1 MLGQNDQLELSCRK
15 SSATGWPFSV
25 QQGVLDSQPG
35 LLLDK
40 RVKLLATIGT
50 SRPGSLIHK
59 TIHDTGNGRII
70 CLFLMPV
77 NHVTN
82 RGGLNQVR
90 NYSIIKSTWFN
101 CTRVSGDI
109 LAQGMD
115 YRLRDLLDILWPRDP
130 WEGISISI
138 GRSWTIDN
146 VTFLYSSH
154 YSFNTLFIHHT
165 IHSLIMLFIHSSYYS
180 SIHHTIHSFIHHTVN
195 SFTILFIHSSY
206 NSFIHHTIH
215 SIIILFIH
223 SLIHSPIHSLTHS
236 LTHSVNIRYI

>member
-1 MLGQNDQLELSCRK
+1 MSKLQDLYAGLGQNDQLELSCWRI
-15 SSATGWPFSV
+15 SATGWPFSV
-25 QQGVLDSQPG
+25 QQVVLDSQPG

-40 RVKLLATIGT
+40 RLKLLATIRT

-130 WEGISISI
+130 WEGISIWI
-138 GRSWTIDN
+138 GRSWRIDN

-165 IHSLIMLFIHSSYYS
+165 IHSFIMLFIHSSYYS
-180 SIHHTIHSFIHHTVN
+180 FINQTIHSLIILLIH
-195 SFTILFIHSSY
+195 SPYYSFIHSSY
-206 NSFIHHTIH
+206 N
-215 SIIILFIH
+215 
-223 SLIHSPIHSLTHS
+223 
-236 LTHSVNIRYI
+236 